1 MDVQPSSCHGS
12 AARFHKEIVEELSDR
27 PVRDGWVTELTEEDM
42 TRETPS
48 AEMIVKQKHF
58 VEGTGDEGVLLPSD
72 YEPEVDKE
80 AEQFLKQSL
89 LVNCPVQIIGLR
101 TITQV
106 DQTMSNIMTGQP
118 MSINEQNFR
127 KLLYSCTEGR
137 APGTSSNEETAK
149 LSISVSDTSG
159 EYGIKNAPDTSNCS
173 PHVQQ
178 QVCEVSA
185 EESRSSLPK
194 TSFAGAR
201 PNSQLLQENFSQRVE
216 TSTQDDFGT
225 TRKDPCGQFGQPP
238 NYSSTDGTGL
248 RVSGKVAPAPS
259 EGAKP
264 TSPVALESFAQSPE
278 TSVKDDMSIRQDSTP
293 QFESCPT
300 EERWLLPSARPLNSE
315 TTDTSGFDSI
325 TEENSSP
332 RQHTCSQR
340 KFCSLESDQALL
352 HPPHDFFQMGER
364 EESPAGNFDRPLS
377 DEKCIQA
384 SSLAVSSAQP
394 EANPTA
400 TQNPPRA
407 EQCLNGSYDRAN
419 LLSEGLIPATGW
431 CQNGSHKVT
440 ECGKYDTSEEYTDEP
455 CRGGVSYQAI
465 RQPVS
470 NESYIEQSVS
480 FKTTECEEH
489 KGSDEQCPR
498 PRGTE
503 RYRDVECAEQ
513 SGSDERFPAELSGYR
528 KATECE
534 EHQENEEQCSFIPR
548 GTVRYRVVEYDEQSG
563 SEEQFTEP
571 SGSRKSTE
579 CEEYQESE
587 EQGVHPR
594 RTESYRVVD
603 CAEQSGSEE
612 QFDELSGYRKA
623 TECEEYQESE
633 EQCLQPREAKRYRV
647 VECAEQ
653 PESDKQFPE
662 PSGSRKATECE
673 EYKGSEE
680 QCVQSRGTESYRVV
694 ECDEQS
700 GSDEQFPEL
709 SGSHKATECEEYK
722 ESEEQ
727 VSELNYRVKPCAEES
742 GGNDEQFSGRVE
754 YAEVTESEQLD
765 STNKQCTGP
774 ARYSQFPK
782 QEGSS
787 VSGKP
792 QMGNEQSGH
801 DIVLKYE
808 VPPST
813 RNKLGVRQS
822 DLTPGD
828 QASYQPCNKMRP
840 SFHYDRAAKESC
852 RKSGSQVKDNYSEG
866 IKPRREDDSEDLAS
880 LEEDHGVVGPDAVPV
895 CGSVQAGDRAS
906 LRAESEVNELYGSD
920 DPRQEFRESFLTRE
934 KG

>member
-12 AARFHKEIVEELSDR
+12 AARFHKEIVEELSDS
-27 PVRDGWVTELTEEDM
+27 PVSDGWVTELTEEDM

-248 RVSGKVAPAPS
+248 RVSGKVAPAPI

-440 ECGKYDTSEEYTDEP
+440 ECGKYDTSEEYTDGP
-455 CRGGVSYQAI
+455 CR
-465 RQPVS
+465 
-470 NESYIEQSVS
+470 
-480 FKTTECEEH
+480 T
-489 KGSDEQCPR
+489 
-498 PRGTE
+498 
-503 RYRDVECAEQ
+503 
-513 SGSDERFPAELSGYR
+513 
-528 KATECE
+528 TECE

-548 GTVRYRVVEYDEQSG
+548 GTVRYPVVEYDEQSG

-594 RTESYRVVD
+594 GTESYRVVD

-680 QCVQSRGTESYRVV
+680 QCVQSRGTEGYRVV

-742 GGNDEQFSGRVE
+742 GGNDEQLSGRVE

-782 QEGSS
+782 QEGNS

-813 RNKLGVRQS
+813 RNKLGVRQL

-828 QASYQPCNKMRP
+828 QASYQPYNKMRP

-852 RKSGSQVKDNYSEG
+852 RKSGSQMKDNYSEG
-866 IKPRREDDSEDLAS
+866 IKPRREDDSEDVAS